1 MERLKTLSTFL
12 AGVIVGGGAV
22 YLSPAQ
28 PNAVDPAIPPMG
40 TANPAFLPAPTEG
53 GLPGQAP
60 QPGTLPPGATPPAG
74 DAGPAPTPGLLPGSP
89 PMGTAPPGMEPA
101 APPPTTPDGAAP
113 AGPPLPAAATPAGPP
128 PSGTAAAPADRP
140 SQSGSRLE
148 THLRGAD
155 AAWKAALERAR
166 GGSAAAK
173 ALAPDV
179 VAHISGI
186 PKVTDHMPPLQEM
199 AAYLAASKVLL
210 DRLASAGVDV
220 RDLKGQIELLMR
232 PPRGEVP
239 GGETGS
245 EGQRRSRAPNAGR

>member
-28 PNAVDPAIPPMG
+28 PTAMDPAIPPMG
-40 TANPAFLPAPTEG
+40 TANPEFLPPPTAG
-53 GLPGQAP
+53 GLPGEAP
-60 QPGTLPPGATPPAG
+60 QPGVVPPTGTPGGDPAS
-74 DAGPAPTPGLLPGSP
+74 APTPGLLPGSP
-89 PMGTAPPGMEPA
+89 PMGTPPAGMEPA
-101 APPPTTPDGAAP
+101 APPPATDTKGEVP
-113 AGPPLPAAATPAGPP
+113 AGPPLPATAAPAGPP

-155 AAWKAALERAR
+155 AAWKTALERTRA
-166 GGSAAAK
+166 GSAAAK

-179 VAHISGI
+179 ETHIAGI
-186 PKVTDHMPPLQEM
+186 PAVKNHMPPLQEM
-199 AAYLAASKVLL
+199 VAYLASSKVLV
-210 DRLASAGVDV
+210 DRLSSAGVDV

-232 PPRGEVP
+232 PPRGDVP
-239 GGETGS
+239 GGEP
-245 EGQRRSRAPNAGR
+245 GQRRPRAAPSAR